1 MIPFIIGCIVGFIVA
16 FLLLFIYASL
26 RVGGDKHE

>member
-16 FLLLFIYASL
+16 FLLFIYVSL